1 MKDECEKLGANGVL
15 LLSFDLTDSGS
26 FEEIVAESVCKF
38 GRIDILINNAA
49 TVRPG
54 GLESQES
61 VVFGKILLI
70 KSVRQ
75 RAARPANFRPENMA

>member
-61 VVFGKILLI
+61 VIFEKISSGDVNFLI
-70 KSVRQ
+70 YKQ
-75 RAARPANFRPENMA
+75 

>member
-61 VVFGKILLI
+61 VIFGK
-70 KSVRQ
+70 
-75 RAARPANFRPENMA
+75 NMTFSHLSQFGKR